1 MTLAFRG
8 DDILLSD
15 LERRKDMKKAQCAL
29 HLVLLSVLAVIGR
42 TPSATAGT
50 AQELMTKGKL
60 AADLGDQHGAE
71 QAFARLAADA
81 GAPESAR
88 AEALVRLGVVQRAL
102 GKAQA
107 SAAAFEKAMQSPGRD
122 AQVTRLL
129 TLAVAGVAPDRTRWA
144 SQWAKVRLASLSRT
158 SDPRP
163 VIQWPGPGPL
173 GVREAFPVTDLV
185 SFDLED
191 VSLTAF
197 LYKLLT
203 GNPPGPPMIPPGF
216 ANWPRSYQP
225 PAPVQRLEFAIAA
238 GALPDPRVTVK
249 ASSMPWNELFENV
262 LASNGLGFIL
272 DKNLLF
278 VARVENLGDIERVRG
293 RVYESGN
300 PVGWT
305 IICATLTDLFHIL
318 SDVTGLQLVPDRGV
332 NWMFAPP
339 DGIHPA
345 TNVNWLFALRISEQ
359 PALQALDLILAAN
372 GLAATRIA
380 PPADTKPGT
389 TALRISRLA
398 DVRGETV
405 DLSKLAPAPSSNP

>member
-1 MTLAFRG
+1 
-8 DDILLSD
+8 
-15 LERRKDMKKAQCAL
+15 MKKAQCGL
-29 HLVLLSVLAVIGR
+29 RLVLLSVLALVGR
-42 TPSATAGT
+42 TPSAVAGT
-50 AQELMTKGKL
+50 AQDLMTKGKL

-81 GAPESAR
+81 AAPEDAR

-102 GKAQA
+102 GKTQA
-107 SAAAFEKAMQSPGRD
+107 SAAAFQKAMQSPGRD

-129 TLAVAGVAPDRTRWA
+129 TLALAGVAPDRRRWA
-144 SQWAKVRLASLSRT
+144 SQWPKVRLASPSGAG
-158 SDPRP
+158 DPRP
-163 VIQWPGPGPL
+163 VILWPGPGPQ
-173 GVREAFPVTDLV
+173 GVREALPARDLV

-225 PAPVQRLEFAIAA
+225 PAAVQRLEFAIAA
-238 GALPDPRVTVK
+238 GTLPDPRVTVK
-249 ASSMPWNELFENV
+249 ASNMPWNDLFENA
-262 LASNGLGFIL
+262 LASNGLSFVLEKNMLFI
-272 DKNLLF
+272 
-278 VARVENLGDIERVRG
+278 ARFEDLGAVERVRG

-305 IICATLTDLFHIL
+305 IICGTLADLFRIL
-318 SDVTGLQLVPDRGV
+318 GDVTGLQLVPDPRV
-332 NWMFAPP
+332 NWMFAP
-339 DGIHPA
+339 GGHPA
-345 TNVNWLFALRISEQ
+345 TNVNWLFALRISEH

-372 GLAATRIA
+372 SLAVTRIA
-380 PPADTKPGT
+380 PTADAKPGT
-389 TALRISRLA
+389 TALRISKLA

-405 DLSKLAPAPSSNP
+405 DLSKLPPALNPNP